1 MSLAIRPARR
11 NDLPAVEAL
20 LRAASLPV
28 DGVAEAFDHFV
39 VADAD
44 GAVVAVAGLE
54 VREHDALVRSVAVTP
69 SLRGTGVGHRL
80 IARILAE
87 ARALAVDRLWLL
99 TLSAS
104 EYFHR
109 FGFRAVSREDAPP
122 ALQAT
127 VEFHHACPATAAVMV
142 RRMAPLRV
150 LVLCTANVARS
161 QLAEA
166 LLRHRGGDLV
176 QAASAGAVPGG
187 GAHPLAVAELGR
199 RGIEWSGKRSQGIE
213 AVAAQPWDLVITV
226 CDPARDA
233 CPVLPGAAMVHW
245 DLVDPVEAG
254 PGEQE
259 QRAAFAATADALDQ
273 RIGLLLE
280 LPLALY
286 DRERLA
292 REATALHRVD

>member
-1 MSLAIRPARR
+1 M
-11 NDLPAVEAL
+11 VAL
-20 LRAASLPV
+20 KS
-28 DGVAEAFDHFV
+28 
-39 VADAD
+39 
-44 GAVVAVAGLE
+44 AGF
-54 VREHDALVRSVAVTP
+54 APP
-69 SLRGTGVGHRL
+69 SC
-80 IARILAE
+80 
-87 ARALAVDRLWLL
+87 WLL
-99 TLSAS
+99 TVSAS

-109 FGFRAVSREDAPP
+109 FGFRLASREDVPP

-127 VEFHHACPATAAVMV
+127 VEFHHACPASAAVMV

-176 QAASAGAVPGG
+176 QAASAGAVPGSG
-187 GAHPLAVAELGR
+187 PHPLAVAELAR
-199 RGIEWSGKRSQGIE
+199 RGIEWSGKRSQGID

-245 DLVDPVEAG
+245 DLVDPVGAG
-254 PGEQE
+254 PGERE
-259 QRAAFAATADALDQ
+259 QRAAFAATAEALDR

-286 DRERLA
+286 DRERIT
-292 REATALHRVD
+292 REVTALHRAD